1 MSAIASPAMPRR
13 LPPGCVED
21 RDRHGTIRIYY
32 RAKGRPK
39 VRLRGAPWTPEF
51 MVEYDAAK
59 GEPAPITA
67 RGIAFGTWRWL
78 CVRYFT
84 ECVDYLRLDDRTKR
98 ARRGIL
104 EATFDEPIA
113 PGSSKLFRDFP
124 LSRMT
129 ADAVEVLRDRKLAF
143 PEGANGRVRAIRAVL
158 KWAVRKKGPDGKPL
172 VSHNSARDVA
182 YLKSANPSGYHTWTL
197 HEVQRYEER
206 HPIGTK
212 ARLALGLLLFTGQRR
227 SDITRLG
234 RQHVRDGKIT
244 FTQFKG
250 RNRKPKRLVLPIL
263 IVLQQIIEATP
274 CGELAFLVND
284 LGRPFTDA
292 GFGNKFREWCNQA
305 GLRHCTAH
313 GLRKAG
319 ATIAANNGAT
329 AHQLMA
335 IFGWDTLKMA
345 ETYTR
350 GADQERLAEAAMHML
365 EVQEQ
370 NGTKTRPT

>member
-1 MSAIASPAMPRR
+1 MALVVRP
-13 LPPGCVED
+13 LLCGC
-21 RDRHGTIRIYY
+21 
-32 RAKGRPK
+32 A
-39 VRLRGAPWTPEF
+39 
-51 MVEYDAAK
+51 
-59 GEPAPITA
+59 
-67 RGIAFGTWRWL
+67 
-78 CVRYFT
+78 
-84 ECVDYLRLDDRTKR
+84 DYLRLDDRTR
-98 ARRGIL
+98 RVRRGIL

-113 PGSSKLFRDFP
+113 PGSSKFFRDFP

-129 ADAVEVLRDRKLAF
+129 VDAVEVLRDRKLAF
-143 PEGANGRVRAIRAVL
+143 PEGANSRVKAIRAVF

-172 VSHNSARDVA
+172 VVHNPARDVP
-182 YLKSANPSGYHTWTL
+182 YLKSNNPSGYHTWTL
-197 HEVQRYEER
+197 EEVRQFEER

-212 ARLALGLLLFTGQRR
+212 ARLALALLLFTGQRR
-227 SDITRLG
+227 SDITRFG
-234 RQHVRDGKIT
+234 RQHVREGKLT

-263 IVLQQIIEATP
+263 SALQQVVDASP
-274 CGELAFLVND
+274 CGDLAFLVNG

-305 GLRHCTAH
+305 GLRNCTAH

-345 ETYTR
+345 EAYTR
-350 GADQERLAEAAMHML
+350 AADQQRLAEAAMHML
-365 EVQEQ
+365 ESAEQ
-370 NGTKTRPT
+370 NSTEPCPTDVPSGTISRKSAAESKVNFGDGARGGNRTPTPCGTRF